1 MSKQLSVSVSPHI
14 RAKDST
20 KSIMLEVILA
30 LVPASVYAI
39 FRFGIK
45 ALFLILVSCL
55 TALLS
60 ELIWEKL
67 TKQAVTI
74 WDFSAVLTGLLLALN
89 LPVNVPIWIPIIGSA
104 FAIIVVKQ
112 VFGGIGKNFMNPALA
127 ARCFLLVSWTSIMT
141 DFSVDGV
148 SGATPLALAA
158 SGADISKLPTY
169 VDSLVGKTNGCIGEV
184 SCVFL
189 AMGAIY
195 LISRKIIDFRIPLA
209 FIGTVFILSY
219 IFGMDG
225 VYQILNGGLFLGAC
239 FMATDYVTSPMTK
252 AGKWIFGF
260 GCGLITVIIRKFGGY
275 PEGVSFSILFMNVVT
290 PLIDRAIP
298 LKPYGVSA
306 KLRKEVRKNG

>member
-1 MSKQLSVSVSPHI
+1 MSNSLMLSVAPHS

-20 KSIMLEVILA
+20 RSIMLEVILA

-55 TALLS
+55 TAFFS
-60 ELIWEKL
+60 ELAWEKI
-67 TKQAVTI
+67 TKQKVTV
-74 WDFSAVLTGLLLALN
+74 WDFSAVLTGLLVALN
-89 LPVNVPIWIPIIGSA
+89 LPVNAPIWIPVIGSA

-112 VFGGIGKNFMNPALA
+112 VFGGIGQNFMNPALA
-127 ARCFLLVSWTSIMT
+127 ARCFLLVSWASIMT

-148 SGATPLALAA
+148 SAATPLTLV
-158 SGADISKLPTY
+158 SQNADPSLMPSYI
-169 VDSLVGKTNGCIGEV
+169 DSLIGRTGGCIGEV
-184 SCVFL
+184 SAVFL
-189 AMGAIY
+189 LIGAIY

-209 FIGTVFILSY
+209 FIATVFCLSY
-219 IFGMDG
+219 LFGLDG
-225 VYQILNGGLFLGAC
+225 IYQVLNGGLILGAC

-260 GCGLITVIIRKFGGY
+260 GCGLITIIIRRFGGY
-275 PEGVSFSILFMNVVT
+275 PEGVSFSILFMNVCT

-298 LKPYGVSA
+298 LRPYGVNA
-306 KLRKEVRKNG
+306 KLRKEARKNG